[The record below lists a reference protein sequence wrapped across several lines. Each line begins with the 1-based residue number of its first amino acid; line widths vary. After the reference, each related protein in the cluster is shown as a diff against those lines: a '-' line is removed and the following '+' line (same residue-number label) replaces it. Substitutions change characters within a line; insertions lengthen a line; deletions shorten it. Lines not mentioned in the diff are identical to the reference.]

1 MPTDPLVAIQSELA
15 QIKLILLIVGSL
27 VAVLVV
33 LAIASR
39 LFRFRGEIRSF
50 LYDQFSRDASDLF
63 DNNKLV
69 ELKSLCVGTLADQ
82 PNHVQARWHLART
95 LLLEGDLDASSREF
109 EALRRICPSWD
120 ADYLAPYVQEIAR
133 LRAAQSSAE

>member
-1 MPTDPLVAIQSELA
+1 VPTDPLVAIQSELA